1 MSNHIKRIL
10 YAADDGEGSRRVLAY
25 GIDLANRLGATLQVL
40 RVIPN
45 LREKSLVE
53 IDGHVPREN
62 LEEFHKDRIERT
74 KEYIDAQIAAFYAV
88 RADEMPARPISEVE
102 VQEGDD
108 VAERVLAEAQANSVD
123 LILMGSRGEGLL
135 AGLLFGSVVQEINR
149 KSTVPLLLVPVRRQ
163 RT

>member
-1 MSNHIKRIL
+1 MSNNIKSIL
-10 YAADDGEGSRRVLAY
+10 YAADHGDGSRRVLAY
-25 GIDLANRLGATLQVL
+25 GIDLANRLGAKLHVL

-53 IDGHVPREN
+53 IDSHVPKEN
-62 LEEFHKDRIERT
+62 FDEFHDDRIERI
-74 KEYIDAQIAAFYAV
+74 KEHMAAQIAAFYAV
-88 RADEMPARPISEVE
+88 RADEKPAHPISEVE

-108 VAERVLAEAQANSVD
+108 VAACVLAEAEANNVD

-135 AGLLFGSVVQEINR
+135 AGLLFGSVVQEITR
-149 KSTVPLLLVPVRRQ
+149 KTSVPLLLIPVRGQ

>member
-1 MSNHIKRIL
+1 MSNNIRNIL
-10 YAADDGEGSRRVLAY
+10 YASDTGEGGRRVLAY
-25 GIDLANRLGATLQVL
+25 GIDLANRLGAKLHVL

-53 IDGHVPREN
+53 IDGHVPKEN
-62 LEEFHKDRIERT
+62 LDEFHNDRLERT
-74 KEYIDAQIAAFYAV
+74 KEFIDAQIAAFYAV
-88 RADEMPARPISEVE
+88 RADEKPAHPISEVE

-108 VAERVLAEAQANSVD
+108 VAERVLAEAEANSVD

-135 AGLLFGSVVQEINR
+135 SGLLFGSVVQEINR
-149 KSTVPLLLVPVRRQ
+149 KSTVPLLLVPVRER